1 MGKLRQFSKQ
11 VLPYALMLFLS
22 IRWIWDEDA
31 TRFQLVFAGG
41 AIALLAS
48 IVIRAAIDVFGQER
62 LGRVGRSVSW
72 ATQMTVA
79 AAFFAVIAVCVYLF
93 GAMTVEAGWYGL
105 ALTTAILIPVI
116 TITIVLGGHKP
127 LLDWFN
133 SLRRK
138 A

>member
-31 TRFQLVFAGG
+31 TRFQLVFAG
-41 AIALLAS
+41 AASAMLAY
-48 IVIRAAIDVFGQER
+48 IVLNAAIDVFGQER
-62 LGRVGRSVSW
+62 LGRAGRAVKR
-72 ATQMTVA
+72 ATQLSVVT
-79 AAFFAVIAVCVYLF
+79 AFFAAAAVGVYLF

-105 ALTTAILIPVI
+105 ALTTAILIPVT

-127 LLDWFN
+127 ILDWFN

-138 A
+138 T

>member
-1 MGKLRQFSKQ
+1 MGKLRQFSEQ

-31 TRFQLVFAGG
+31 TRFQLVFAG
-41 AIALLAS
+41 AASAMLAR
-48 IVIRAAIDVFGQER
+48 IVLNAAIDVFGQER
-62 LGRVGRSVSW
+62 LGRVGRAVSW

-93 GAMTVEAGWYGL
+93 GAMSVEAGWYGL
-105 ALTTAILIPVI
+105 ALTTAILIPVT

-127 LLDWFN
+127 ILDWFN

-138 A
+138 T